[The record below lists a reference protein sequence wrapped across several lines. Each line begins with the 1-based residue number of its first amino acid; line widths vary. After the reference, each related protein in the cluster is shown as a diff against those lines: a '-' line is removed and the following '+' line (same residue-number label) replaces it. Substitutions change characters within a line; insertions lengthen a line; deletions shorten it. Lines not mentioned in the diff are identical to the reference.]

1 MDLKALKSSKNDKF
15 QTLLKSPEAG
25 RERKLLKPTNCNI
38 ARPAEV
44 PSSTQML
51 KFKIRRSKK

>member
-15 QTLLKSPEAG
+15 QTLLKSPEAD

-44 PSSTQML
+44 PSRTQML